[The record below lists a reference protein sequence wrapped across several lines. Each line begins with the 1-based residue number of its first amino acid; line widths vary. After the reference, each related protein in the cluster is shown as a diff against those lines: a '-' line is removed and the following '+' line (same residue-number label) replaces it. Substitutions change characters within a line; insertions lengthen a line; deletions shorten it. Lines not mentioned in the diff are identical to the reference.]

1 MRIQTSQV
9 RRLAIPVKVWFQRFA
24 FGLLIAAAA
33 ALMVLGRAETALVER
48 VKMGF
53 SDVAA
58 PVLDVVSRP
67 VASVTQLVD
76 HTRALFDLAGEN
88 TRLREQNA
96 RLWHWQQTAR
106 HLQQQN
112 QALRDMLKLVAEP
125 RTSFVTARVIT
136 DSRTAFVRTVLVN
149 AGSGDQVQQGQAVI
163 NGEGVVGRVVET
175 GVRSARVLL
184 LTDLNSRIPV
194 IVESTRDPAILA
206 GDNSDRP
213 TLKYLPINATV
224 RPGDRIV
231 TSGQGG
237 TIPPGLPVGIVAEMA
252 DGLVRIQPFVR
263 WHRLE
268 YVRVLNFVLPGVLPQ
283 TRLAAPEGSLW

>member
-24 FGLLIAAAA
+24 FGLLLAAAA
-33 ALMVLGRAETALVER
+33 ALMVLGRAETAFVEHI
-48 VKMGF
+48 KMGI

-58 PVLDVVSRP
+58 PVLDVISRP
-67 VASVTQLVD
+67 VASATELVD
-76 HTRALFDLAGEN
+76 HTLALFDLASEN
-88 TRLREQNA
+88 ARLREENA

-106 HLQQQN
+106 QLRQQN
-112 QALRDMLKLVAEP
+112 HALHGMLNLVAEP

-149 AGSGDQVQQGQAVI
+149 AGSSDQVQQGQAVI

-175 GVRSARVLL
+175 GNRSARVLL
-184 LTDLNSRIPV
+184 MTDLNSRIPV

-213 TLKYLPINATV
+213 TLRYLPMNATIAS
-224 RPGDRIV
+224 GDRIV

-237 TIPPGLPVGIVAEMA
+237 MIPPGLPVGIVAETT
-252 DGLVRIQPFVR
+252 DGVVRVQPFVR

-268 YVRVLNFVLPGVLPQ
+268 YVRVLNFVPPGVLPE
-283 TRLAAPEGSLW
+283 TRLAAPEGSLR